1 ISVFD
6 CISLTVYTFTFL
18 LGLPANL
25 LVLFVYMRK
34 AQKHGATPNVVYT
47 INLCLSNLVL
57 VAWMPVKSAYTI
69 FEIWI
74 LPELL
79 CPIYNFFVVASLY
92 GSGLLLTAVAVGRY
106 LSIAFPISYK
116 IYRRART
123 SCMISA
129 LLWAVVLLHLSLAL
143 VVEKRGY
150 FVSPSMPNTS
160 KCFENFTHEQM
171 VVLLPLRLEMAILL
185 FAVPLLLT
193 AFCTLRCL
201 ALVKRSCLSAG
212 SKRRIL
218 AMELSA
224 LLVFVVCYTP
234 YNVSHVLLLPVY
246 VFTFLIGLPAN
257 ILAFCT
263 FCRKVHRKPAPIDIL
278 LLNLT
283 ISDLIFLAFLPFK
296 MKEAIDDMIW
306 KLPDYLCTLSSF
318 MFFSTIYTST
328 LFLTGV
334 SIERY
339 LGVAFPIQYSVYR
352 RPRYAVIASLFFWL
366 V

>member
-1 ISVFD
+1 MKLISVFD

-234 YNVSHVLLLPVY
+234 YNVSHVVG
-246 VFTFLIGLPAN
+246 FIQKSN
-257 ILAFCT
+257 
-263 FCRKVHRKPAPIDIL
+263 VHWRR
-278 LLNLT
+278 
-283 ISDLIFLAFLPFK
+283 
-296 MKEAIDDMIW
+296 EAIVSSCCNVFLEPVVMLILSPSRPKD
-306 KLPDYLCTLSSF
+306 LLCRLCVKRSSKQHQEGIVQGKDPLAT
-318 MFFSTIYTST
+318 MQKETMS
-328 LFLTGV
+328 V
-334 SIERY
+334 KPQ
-339 LGVAFPIQYSVYR
+339 LGSELGR
-352 RPRYAVIASLFFWL
+352 N
-366 V
+366 